1 MKEQNVAIV
10 FQRIVKFY
18 GLEFEEDKYG
28 IDLNYNGILYEK
40 ELKQTEITMGNSN
53 NNNGLSKS
61 RIGDTDR
68 QLEVKDPLNGGK
80 NITRNCYQFKLIK
93 QIFKDIY

>member
-40 ELKQTEITMGNSN
+40 ELKQTEITMANNNNN

-68 QLEVKDPLNGGK
+68 QL
-80 NITRNCYQFKLIK
+80 
-93 QIFKDIY
+93 